1 MKIFTKFI
9 ASILLIAIGYIIGSF
24 SSTTIHDKKQIKDSS
39 YILKEL
45 ISHENTY
52 IQEKNIHCEL
62 FDDNNQ
68 ILTKVKVSNYLQKY
82 LQSSMYH
89 RTKNFHDNIK
99 CGEKGK
105 GICSLSYGD
114 KVELNKGSSSSLF
127 FEYDSKNK
135 SINPKSFECI
145 DIP

>member
-9 ASILLIAIGYIIGSF
+9 VSILLITIGYIIGSF
-24 SSTTIHDKKQIKDSS
+24 SPTTIYDKKQIEDSS
-39 YILKEL
+39 SILKEL

-62 FDDNNQ
+62 LDDNNQ
-68 ILTKVKVSNYLQKY
+68 ILSKIKVSNYLHKY
-82 LQSSMYH
+82 LQNSIYR

-114 KVELNKGSSSSLF
+114 KVELNKGWSSYLF
-127 FEYDSKNK
+127 FEYDSTTRF
-135 SINPKSFECI
+135 INPKSFECI